1 MMGMERRGPGFDDEP
16 TKKVR
21 RVSKDGLQ
29 VGRRYRVVRAF
40 GDVDVGMTLRFRE
53 RQYFSVDS
61 TWYLQFVTGEGE
73 PVSLCEKSHGDIIAD
88 LDLYLAEE
96 T

>member
-1 MMGMERRGPGFDDEP
+1 MGMERRSPASDDEP
-16 TKKVR
+16 TRKVR

-53 RQYFSVDS
+53 RQYFSVDA
-61 TWYLQFVTGEGE
+61 TWYLQFVTGDGD
-73 PVSLCEKSHGDIIAD
+73 PVSLCEKSHADIIAD
-88 LDLYLAEE
+88 LDLYLTEE
-96 T
+96 S

>member
-1 MMGMERRGPGFDDEP
+1 MMGMERRAAASDDDI
-16 TKKVR
+16 TRKVR

-29 VGRRYRVVRAF
+29 VGRRYKVVRAF

-61 TWYLQFVTGEGE
+61 TWYLQFVTGDGD
-73 PVSLCEKSHGDIIAD
+73 PVSLCEKSHADIIAD

>member
-1 MMGMERRGPGFDDEP
+1 MMGMDRRSPASDDEI
-16 TKKVR
+16 TRKVR

-40 GDVDVGMTLRFRE
+40 GECDVGTTLRFRE

-61 TWYLQFVTGEGE
+61 TWYLHFVTGEGD
-73 PVSLCEKSHGDIIAD
+73 PVSLCEKSHADLIAD

-96 T
+96 S